1 MSEIIKTTAI
11 VLNSVP
17 CTVDGARDLE
27 LFSIDMGKIFARA
40 RGVEKPKAKLAAATQ
55 PFCFG
60 EFSLAERGGR
70 YTITDVYVHDTF
82 FQIAYNLDG
91 FVIASSFLEIAS
103 KLSLAG
109 ENNLEL
115 FKLLVNSLKAIVY
128 DKKNPSVAFIEFV
141 VQSLNISG
149 LGLDFSKCGKC
160 GKRLVGEKSAYFVY
174 EGTGILCPNCAN
186 INDSI
191 KLSTAEWEIFKDVS
205 QNLSNQ
211 NVEEKQYS
219 RDVLVD
225 VMKMMIKQ
233 FYFRTGEKIKSLDKY
248 F

>member
-82 FQIAYNLDG
+82 FQLAYNLDS
-91 FVIASSFLEIAS
+91 FVIAGSFLEITS

-115 FKLLVNSLKAIVY
+115 FKLLVNSLKAIIY
-128 DKKNPSVAFIEFV
+128 DKKNPSIAFIEFV
-141 VQSLNISG
+141 AQSLKISG
-149 LGLDFSKCGKC
+149 FGMDFSKCGKC
-160 GKRLVGEKSAYFVY
+160 GKSLDSEKTAYFVY
-174 EGTGILCPNCAN
+174 DGTGILCPSCVNVN
-186 INDSI
+186 ESI
-191 KLSTAEWEIFKDVS
+191 KLSTSEWEIFKDVFIIA
-205 QNLSNQ
+205 SNCF
-211 NVEEKQYS
+211 N
-219 RDVLVD
+219 
-225 VMKMMIKQ
+225 
-233 FYFRTGEKIKSLDKY
+233 
-248 F
+248 